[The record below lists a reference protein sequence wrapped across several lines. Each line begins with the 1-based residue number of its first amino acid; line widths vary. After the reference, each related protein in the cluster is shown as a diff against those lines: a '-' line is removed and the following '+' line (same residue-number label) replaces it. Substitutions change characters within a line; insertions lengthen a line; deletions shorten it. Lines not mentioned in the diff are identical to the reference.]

1 MYISTNSVD
10 RTCWIYTYIYS
21 TIITLI
27 YFIKSVFVP
36 DFLSFVLLGSIFTL
50 LYTNLIILCK
60 YSTIFLGKIIKKEL
74 LIQNEIYFL
83 ITSIVIF
90 IRVGVVL
97 TPMYD
102 INQFT
107 HSYGVYSWE
116 TFLSPISAYI
126 FSLLLFSIGIFT
138 SSHFS
143 DFLQSG
149 CITIFMWTNIIIL
162 CKYLSI
168 FAQKIIRKEIITQK
182 EVIFLFTSLLIF
194 TTLGVMLP
202 PVFYLI

>member
-1 MYISTNSVD
+1 MFILA
-10 RTCWIYTYIYS
+10 YIYS

-90 IRVGVVL
+90 ITVGVVL

-138 SSHFS
+138 SSYFS

-168 FAQKIIRKEIITQK
+168 FTQKIIRKEIITQK

-194 TTLGVMLP
+194 TTLGVMLT